1 VNQLNNDLLQV
12 GESVNFSKTVSESDV
27 YLFAG
32 ITGDLGGNH
41 VNEEYMKKTPYQK
54 RIAHGALLV
63 GYASTTST
71 LIIQRK
77 NLRAVSYGYDSIRF
91 IKPVFIGDTIYI
103 TYTLDKICNDS
114 QKSWAK
120 IEIKNQH
127 DELCAVAVHILKFI
141 ETKY

>member
-1 VNQLNNDLLQV
+1 MSNDLLQV
-12 GESVNFSKTVSESDV
+12 GDSVRFSKTVSESDV

-32 ITGDLGGNH
+32 ITGDFGENH
-41 VNEEYMKKTPYQK
+41 VNEEYMKKTAYQK

-77 NLRAVSYGYDSIRF
+77 NLPAVSYGYDSIRF
-91 IKPVFIGDTIYI
+91 IRPVFIGDTIYI
-103 TYTLDKICNDS
+103 TYTIDKICEDT

-120 IEIKNQH
+120 IEIKNEH
-127 DELCAVAVHILKFI
+127 DQLCAVAVHILKFI
-141 ETKY
+141 ETSN